1 MEQEDTRHA
10 LFYYLALAIPFVAF
24 VTLLAMG
31 VTAAISLPIGIIFFA
46 LLFSWRRRPVE
57 HLPVLRGVPI
67 VGIAL
72 ARLSKAQVIAAGLVL
87 AVLLSSVILVFQAT
101 RQPLAPIVYAAS
113 VMAVIFAVWL
123 FRLVHVIQMEG
134 WRGEKRS
141 EK

>member
-10 LFYYLALAIPFVAF
+10 LFYYLALAISFVAF
-24 VTLLAMG
+24 VTLLAIG

-46 LLFSWRRRPVE
+46 LLFSWRRRPLE
-57 HLPVLRGVPI
+57 RLPALLGVPI
-67 VGIAL
+67 VGVAL

-87 AVLLSSVILVFQAT
+87 AVVLSSVILVFQAT
-101 RQPLAPIVYAAS
+101 RRPLVLIVYAAS